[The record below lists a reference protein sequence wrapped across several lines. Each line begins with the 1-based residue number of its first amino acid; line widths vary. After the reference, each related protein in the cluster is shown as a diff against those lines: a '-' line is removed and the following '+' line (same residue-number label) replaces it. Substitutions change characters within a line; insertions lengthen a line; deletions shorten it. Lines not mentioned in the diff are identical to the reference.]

1 MKNVGISVDWNPA
14 SDVCNPPGG
23 AAAAAATLI
32 EPRKSTPF
40 SKYIGSKLQKV

>member
-23 AAAAAATLI
+23 AAAAAALI
-32 EPRKSTPF
+32 EPRKSTTF
-40 SKYIGSKLQKV
+40 SEYIGSKVQKL